1 MPILETGECLDI
13 NQIFRP
19 TRSLFVSKECIESDE
34 PQLPLKILAFHRALN
49 ALLKTH
55 SIDACENLNLSGFP
69 ADFNYEGRLQKVR
82 PIDADSAKPKIIKNL
97 DQLFRVLLVDADEKI
112 NVSSISGKPVK
123 SYRIATHDDVLN
135 GPLARKRNEV

>member
-19 TRSLFVSKECIESDE
+19 TRSLFVSDECIESYE
-34 PQLPLKILAFHRALN
+34 PQLLFKILAFHRALK

-55 SIDACENLNLSGFP
+55 SIDACEKLNFSGFP
-69 ADFNYEGRLQKVR
+69 ADLNYEGRLQKVLSF
-82 PIDADSAKPKIIKNL
+82 DTDSAKPKIIKNL

-112 NVSSISGKPVK
+112 ISPV
-123 SYRIATHDDVLN
+123 YRGN
-135 GPLARKRNEV
+135 P